1 MKFGFYTLGC
11 KVNQYET
18 QALEQ
23 MVLNDGHTIT
33 QFDADIFI
41 INSCT
46 VTSASDKKNIK
57 VVNKIKKDNPNAIIA
72 MCGCFSQTS
81 PEKVAPYVD
90 VVCGTDNRLKV
101 IELSIEA
108 FNNKTKIDTVK
119 KIENMD
125 FELMPAGNLNGRT
138 RALLK
143 VQDGCDYFCSYCIIP
158 YARGRVK
165 SMPMDFA
172 LNEVNRLTDVL
183 EIVITGIEISSY
195 GKDIG
200 GNIVELTENILKST
214 PGKRIRMGSLEPRV
228 ITQEFCEV
236 LSKYENF
243 CPHFHLSMQSGCDKI
258 LKKMNR
264 KYTTNE
270 FFSKTQL
277 LRRYFKNPAITTDLI
292 VGFPDETDDDFKET
306 LEFIKKCNFSS
317 MHIFPFS
324 IRKGTVA
331 AKMDNQIDIHIK
343 NKRAEIAGNVAY
355 EMEQK
360 YLRSFV
366 GEVENVLVEREKD
379 GYMKGH
385 TNKHFMIKFKS
396 DINYKNQ
403 IVSIKIMD
411 VLPDNTVLGE
421 II

>member
-23 MVLNDGHTIT
+23 IVLNDGHTIT
-33 QFDADIFI
+33 QCDADIFI

-81 PEKVAPYVD
+81 PEKVSPYVD
-90 VVCGTDNRLKV
+90 VVCGTDNRLRV
-101 IELSIEA
+101 IELSINA
-108 FNNKTKIDTVK
+108 FNNKIKIDTVK
-119 KIENMD
+119 KIENID

-172 LNEVNRLTDVL
+172 ISEVLRLTDTL

-195 GKDIG
+195 GKNTG
-200 GNIVELTENILKST
+200 GNIIELTENILKAA
-214 PGKRIRMGSLEPRV
+214 PNKRIRMGSLEPRV
-228 ITQEFCEV
+228 ITQEFCER

-264 KYTTNE
+264 KYTTDE

-277 LRRYFKNPAITTDLI
+277 LRKYFNNPSITTDLI
-292 VGFPDETDDDFKET
+292 VGFPDETDDDFNET
-306 LEFIKKCNFSS
+306 LAFIKKCNFSS

-324 IRKGTVA
+324 IREGTVA
-331 AKMDNQIDIHIK
+331 AKMDKQIDTNVK
-343 NKRAEIAGNVAY
+343 NNRAEKANLIASG
-355 EMEQK
+355 MEAN
-360 YLRSFV
+360 YLGSFI
-366 GEVENVLVEREKD
+366 GKCENVLVEQETD
-379 GYMKGH
+379 GYMRGH

-396 DINYKNQ
+396 DVNYKNQ
-403 IVSIKIMD
+403 IVSIQITD
-411 VLPDNTVLGE
+411 VLPDNTVIGE
-421 II
+421 LI

>member
-23 MVLNDGHTIT
+23 IVLNDGHIIAKC
-33 QFDADIFI
+33 DADIFI

-57 VVNKIKKDNPNAIIA
+57 AINKIKKDNPNAIIA

-81 PEKVAPYVD
+81 PEKVSPYVD

-119 KIENMD
+119 KIENID

-165 SMPMDFA
+165 SMPVDFA
-172 LNEVNRLTDVL
+172 ISEVKRLKDAL

-200 GNIVELTENILKST
+200 GNIIELTENILKAV
-214 PGKRIRMGSLEPRV
+214 PDKRIRMGSLEPRV
-228 ITQEFCEV
+228 ITEEFCEK
-236 LSKYENF
+236 LSEYENF

-264 KYTTNE
+264 KYTTDE

-277 LRRYFKNPAITTDLI
+277 LRKYFRNPSITTDLI
-292 VGFPDETDDDFKET
+292 VGFPGETNEDFNET
-306 LEFIKKCNFSS
+306 LEFIKKCDFSS

-324 IRKGTVA
+324 IREGTVA
-331 AKMDNQIDIHIK
+331 AKMDNQIPTNIK

-360 YLRSFV
+360 YLRSSI
-366 GEVENVLVEREKD
+366 GKIENVLVEREID

-396 DINYKNQ
+396 ETNYRNQ
-403 IVSIKIMD
+403 IVSVKITD
-411 VLPDNTVLGE
+411 VLLDNTVIGE